1 MNAGETAGAYHAH
14 LDALGELQVELTM
27 SDPRV
32 FFVQLQELALLK
44 EQNRVEMILLD
55 LPELLLEWSELLPS
69 LLGDVERA
77 RVVSRFP
84 RPDLVLVHN
93 IDEEAKRIFGAL
105 LLFLLLLRAL
115 LGGGEEAAATLGA
128 RLLVQ
133 GWACWG
139 LLGLSLR
146 LLFIVVTIEFG

>member
-1 MNAGETAGAYHAH
+1 MTGHRNAAYHAH
-14 LDALGELQVELTM
+14 LHALGELQVELAM
-27 SDPRV
+27 SDTGV

-44 EQNRVEMILLD
+44 EENRVEMILLD
-55 LPELLLEWSELLPS
+55 LPELLLEWGKLLPS

-115 LGGGEEAAATLGA
+115 LGGGEEAATTLGA
-128 RLLVQ
+128 RLFVQ

-139 LLGLSLR
+139 LLGLFLH
-146 LLFIVVTIEFG
+146 L